1 MNPLSQD
8 ISMVR
13 AVRKGKAILVHFFVL
28 KNSFHYGVMLR
39 EMGSR

>member
-13 AVRKGKAILVHFFVL
+13 AGRKDKTILVHFFVL
-28 KNSFHYGVMLR
+28 KIHYGMMLT

>member
-13 AVRKGKAILVHFFVL
+13 AGRKGKTILVHFFVVKKFSL
-28 KNSFHYGVMLR
+28 WNDVDRDGK
-39 EMGSR
+39 